1 MYPAHISLE
10 CCLVNES
17 RDDAEPCDTEG
28 GRAGGDFDCL
38 FKRKP
43 FCQINGECGDKS
55 VRAAGCVDGC
65 DIGRWEKAGG
75 MLCAQVTAFVTECDD
90 RDRNAQLEEIVGL
103 ILDVVMLRA
112 ESGCSLAVR
121 NKNIGIRDELLRHKL

>member
-10 CCLVNES
+10 CCLVNEC

-55 VRAAGCVDGC
+55 VCAAGCVDGS
-65 DIGRWEKAGG
+65 DIGRREKAGNIF
-75 MLCAQVTAFVTECDD
+75 CAQITALMTECDD
-90 RDRNAQLEEIVGL
+90 RDRNAKLEEIVGL
-103 ILDVVMLRA
+103 ILNLVMLRT

-121 NKNIGIRDELLRHKL
+121 NENIGIRDELLRHKL